1 MDKINFKQL
10 LQEHPECVSNGA
22 KIKAFLKDLYPD
34 VPKAI
39 VNTLTIMANDGIIS
53 EMQMSAESSTLVA
66 ARLQKKLED
75 DYGLSQKIISECF
88 SLIIY
93 DSAKQPQTTNNA
105 KSHEKINASAVA
117 PSKSASKKEKFS
129 KNTTKSGKKPLPQ
142 SIPAKNKTIKQTNT
156 NFAFDPKDFKIV
168 KGVLKKYKGSSS
180 VVVIPDNVT
189 RIGDY
194 AFALCTGL
202 TSITIPDSVTRIG
215 AAAFKDC
222 SGLTSI
228 TIPDSVTRIGAA
240 AFKDCS
246 GLTSITIPNSVTS
259 IGDSAFSGCTGHT
272 SIIVDEGNTKY
283 HSAGNCL
290 IETATKTLILGCKTS
305 VIPTDGSVTSIGD
318 YAFKGCTGFTSITIP
333 NSVTSIGDK
342 AFKGCTGFTSITI
355 PNSVTSIGDKAFEGC
370 TGLTSITIP
379 NSVTSIG
386 AAAFKDCSGLTSIT
400 IPNRVTSIGDCAFYK
415 CTGLTSITIP
425 DSVTSIGNYAFDGCS
440 GLTSV
445 TIPDSVT
452 NIGNY
457 AFGGCNKLQDIYI
470 TDIAAWCNISGLN
483 YLMGYGANNK
493 NLYLNNELATSIT
506 IPNGVTAIPSSAFY
520 GCTGITSITIPDS
533 VTSVGRSAFRDCT
546 GLTSITIPDSVTEIG
561 YNAFSGTAW
570 YKNKPDG
577 LVYAGRVAYR
587 YKGQMPSNTSIVI
600 KDSTLGIADYA
611 FYNCSGLTSI
621 TIPSTVTSIGR
632 NAFQDCSGLTRIII
646 PNSVTSIGGWAFK
659 GCRNLTVYC
668 EAESK
673 PIGWSSYW
681 NTGDRPVVWGVK
693 K

>member
-39 VNTLTIMANDGIIS
+39 VNTLTIMAIDGIIS
-53 EMQMSAESSTLVA
+53 EMQMSAESSTLVS

-75 DYGLSQKIISECF
+75 DYGLSQKIIAECF

-105 KSHEKINASAVA
+105 RSHENINVSAHTT
-117 PSKSASKKEKFS
+117 SKSASKKENFP
-129 KNTTKSGKKPLPQ
+129 KNTTKSRKKPLPQ
-142 SIPAKNKTIKQTNT
+142 SIPAKNKTIKQTDT
-156 NFAFDPKDFKIV
+156 NFAGDPKDFEIEN
-168 KGVLKKYKGSSS
+168 GTLKKYKGRSS
-180 VVVIPDNVT
+180 VVVIPNNVT
-189 RIGDY
+189 SIGDS
-194 AFALCTGL
+194 AFSGCSCL
-202 TSITIPDSVTRIG
+202 TSVVIPDSVTNIG
-215 AAAFKDC
+215 FEAFKNC
-222 SGLTSI
+222 TS
-228 TIPDSVTRIGAA
+228 
-240 AFKDCS
+240 
-246 GLTSITIPNSVTS
+246 LTSITIPNSVTS
-259 IGDSAFSGCTGHT
+259 ID
-272 SIIVDEGNTKY
+272 
-283 HSAGNCL
+283 
-290 IETATKTLILGCKTS
+290 
-305 VIPTDGSVTSIGD
+305 
-318 YAFKGCTGFTSITIP
+318 
-333 NSVTSIGDK
+333 
-342 AFKGCTGFTSITI
+342 
-355 PNSVTSIGDKAFEGC
+355 
-370 TGLTSITIP
+370 
-379 NSVTSIG
+379 
-386 AAAFKDCSGLTSIT
+386 
-400 IPNRVTSIGDCAFYK
+400 NRAFYN

-425 DSVTSIGNYAFDGCS
+425 DSVTSIGNQAFRDCT
-440 GLTSV
+440 GL
-445 TIPDSVT
+445 
-452 NIGNY
+452 
-457 AFGGCNKLQDIYI
+457 
-470 TDIAAWCNISGLN
+470 
-483 YLMGYGANNK
+483 
-493 NLYLNNELATSIT
+493 TSIT
-506 IPNGVTAIPSSAFY
+506 IPASVKIIGDQAFYDTAWYKNQPNGLVYAGKVAYKYKGLTSSNISITLREGTLGIADSAFKDCS
-520 GCTGITSITIPDS
+520 GLINVTIPDS

-621 TIPSTVTSIGR
+621 TIPSTVTSIGKNAFQDCSGLTSITIPSTVTSIGR

-659 GCRNLTVYC
+659 GCRNMTVYC

-681 NTGDRPVVWGVK
+681 NPGHRPVVWGVK